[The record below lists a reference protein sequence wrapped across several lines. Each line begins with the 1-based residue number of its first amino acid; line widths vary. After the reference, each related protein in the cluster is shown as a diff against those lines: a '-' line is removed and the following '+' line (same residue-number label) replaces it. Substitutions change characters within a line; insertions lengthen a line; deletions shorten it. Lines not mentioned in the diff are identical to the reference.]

1 MMEKKEHEELIRKYN
16 GILRNELERLQRINE
31 KLEKCNDIVKEQ
43 EIRNNA
49 LTMSEIVKALTR
61 VLPLL

>member
-31 KLEKCNDIVKEQ
+31 KLEKSDDFVKEQ

>member
-31 KLEKCNDIVKEQ
+31 KLEKCNDIVK
-43 EIRNNA
+43 
-49 LTMSEIVKALTR
+49 ALTR